1 MMTIRTSSILVV
13 ALAAVPALARA
24 QCRPSANTNEAK
36 LLAFYAAPIVF
47 SSMDATRQLA
57 PGQVLISAE
66 LSPIPRPDPEIE
78 RTSFCYVGKSENTRL
93 APVFIRPR
101 IEVGLPMGFAL
112 EASYVPP
119 VQAWDAKPNLA
130 SFALSRT
137 QRLPFALGALP
148 IALMLRAHG
157 TVGRV
162 TGPITCPR
170 SGLQTSDPNAPCFG
184 TNPSAD
190 TYHPDM
196 FGAEGALGLTSAN
209 GRWSAYAGGG
219 VNWLRPHFQVDFVDG
234 SGIPDHTTVDVNLT
248 RAAFFGGVTARPF
261 RSLLLSAQLYDVPT
275 DATTW
280 RFGVGYLIP

>member
-1 MMTIRTSSILVV
+1 MTIRWSVVLV
-13 ALAAVPALARA
+13 AGLAAVPSVARA
-24 QCRPSANTNEAK
+24 QCHPARNTNEAK

-47 SSMDATRQLA
+47 SSMDAVQQLA

-66 LSPIPRPDPEIE
+66 LSPIPRPDPQIQQ
-78 RTSFCYVGKSENTRL
+78 TSFCYIGKSENTRL
-93 APVFIRPR
+93 APLFVRPR

-119 VQAWDAKPNLA
+119 VRAWDAKPNLA

-137 QRLPFALGALP
+137 QRLPFGIGALP
-148 IALMLRAHG
+148 MALMLRAHG

-170 SGLQTSDPNAPCFG
+170 SGLQTSDPDAPCYG
-184 TNPSAD
+184 TNPSSDA
-190 TYHPDM
+190 YHPNM
-196 FGAEGALGLTSAN
+196 FGAEGALGISSDD

-219 VNWLRPHFQVDFVDG
+219 VNWLRPHFRVGFVDG
-234 SGIPDHTTVDVNLT
+234 SGIPDNTTVDVDLT
-248 RAAFFGGVTARPF
+248 RGAFFGGVTARPV
-261 RSLLLSAQLYDVPT
+261 RSLLLSAQLYDVPA

-280 RFGVGYLIP
+280 RFGVGYLIR